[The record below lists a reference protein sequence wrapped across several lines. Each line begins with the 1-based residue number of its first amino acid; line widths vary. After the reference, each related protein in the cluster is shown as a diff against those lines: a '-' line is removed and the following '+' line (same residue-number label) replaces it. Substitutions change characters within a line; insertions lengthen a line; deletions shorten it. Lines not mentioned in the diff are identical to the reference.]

1 MWLHIRTLQCDQ
13 DWNHNLISLRA
24 LGRHR
29 LPASCLGAPP
39 CTLTCTDLI
48 KLQLQTEERMGDAFK
63 NSRRLSSPYPTC
75 SLPLP
80 IQPQQGIPTRCSAKG
95 DTAWEGNE
103 AKASP
108 DLWWQSFWSPK
119 SRSKVLLLFQ
129 SPARRK
135 GSIKCQDREL
145 CDKTFSQLHRDLPSP
160 RGCEKV
166 VRGLRIPQGW
176 PRSHKMTFTLL

>member
-63 NSRRLSSPYPTC
+63 NIEGCPLPTLRVPYPC
-75 SLPLP
+75 PSSLSRAFPLAALQRVTP
-80 IQPQQGIPTRCSAKG
+80 HGRGMKQKQVLTFDG
-95 DTAWEGNE
+95 
-103 AKASP
+103 KASDP
-108 DLWWQSFWSPK
+108 PK
-119 SRSKVLLLFQ
+119 VDQRSYFCSWALPGERGVSNARIGNSVTRLLVN
-129 SPARRK
+129 
-135 GSIKCQDREL
+135 SIEI
-145 CDKTFSQLHRDLPSP
+145 SQAPEGVGR
-160 RGCEKV
+160 
-166 VRGLRIPQGW
+166 W
-176 PRSHKMTFTLL
+176 